1 VVTLAPSCKVLF
13 LCSAGV
19 GIGLGHLQRS
29 LVASKA
35 LVDNYAAEVHLIAIG
50 ENIPACH
57 VSSFPI
63 RFHATAKGMDVV
75 LEDNLLAYKYQLI
88 CFDLFQP
95 SITLLFNNV
104 LAKYQE
110 YGHKVVAIDGLKGCE
125 EFVDLFFVP
134 SFRAPAN
141 MARYTSKR
149 LVFGWDCYLLNVD
162 AKPAQGPKQGLLVLT
177 GGSDTTNL
185 GSSWP
190 KLLGDVLPAKTLVN
204 WVSGPFAKSPTL
216 PENSSVVFNVHIAP
230 NGLGPLMQETEVA
243 VTIFG
248 VSFFELIALGV
259 PTVVLSP
266 YGEKDTEELA
276 EIDHLG
282 LALVAKDVKQAT
294 DMSVALLSDAKLQAR
309 LSSRCSEFITSY
321 SGQRFAKEAYSII
334 SQ

>member
-1 VVTLAPSCKVLF
+1 MVTLALSYKVLF

-35 LVDNYAAEVHLIAIG
+35 LVDNYAVEVHLIAIG
-50 ENIPACH
+50 ENIPAYH

-63 RFHATAKGMDVV
+63 RFHSTAKGMDVV
-75 LEDNLLAYKYQLI
+75 LEDSLLAHKYQLI

-110 YGHKVVAIDGLKGCE
+110 NGHKVVAIDGLKGCE

-141 MARYTSKR
+141 MTRYTSKR
-149 LVFGWDCYLLNVD
+149 VVFGWDCYLLNVD

-185 GSSWP
+185 GSIWP
-190 KLLGDVLPAKTLVN
+190 KLLGDTLPAKTLVN
-204 WVSGPFAKSPTL
+204 WVSGPFSGPSTL
-216 PENSSVVFNVHIAP
+216 PENSGVVFNVHVAP
-230 NGLGPLMQETEVA
+230 NGLGPLMHETEVA

-282 LALVAKDVKQAT
+282 IALVAKDIKQAT
-294 DMSVALLSDAKLQAR
+294 DMSVALLSDAKLRAS

-321 SGQRFAKEAYSII
+321 SGQRFAKEAYSLI
-334 SQ
+334 SS